1 MEDRLIGHT
10 AAPQGNRD
18 LIDPGETFL
27 PPAGRRPFV
36 VLGQIG

>member
-1 MEDRLIGHT
+1 MIGHM

-18 LIDPGETFL
+18 LIDPGETL
-27 PPAGRRPFV
+27 SPPAERGPFV